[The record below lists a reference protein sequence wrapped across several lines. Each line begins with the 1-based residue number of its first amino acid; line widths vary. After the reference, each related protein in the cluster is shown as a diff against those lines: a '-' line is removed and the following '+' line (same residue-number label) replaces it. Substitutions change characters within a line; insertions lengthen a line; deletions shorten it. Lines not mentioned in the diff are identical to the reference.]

1 LALWASCSFCLFL
14 IEKKLINF
22 KEDPPMYIPT
32 KFDSNWTSDF
42 GEGNL
47 NVKILK
53 TMVTGTKWLQ

>member
-1 LALWASCSFCLFL
+1 
-14 IEKKLINF
+14 
-22 KEDPPMYIPT
+22 MYIPT

-53 TMVTGTKWLQ
+53 QWWQAQSDYNNSYDPYGQGS

>member
-1 LALWASCSFCLFL
+1 
-14 IEKKLINF
+14 
-22 KEDPPMYIPT
+22 MYIPT

-53 TMVTGTKWLQ
+53 TMVTGTK